1 MMCFIEK
8 MHKNG
13 IISCFLLLRVQLAVI
28 AGCNGVAV
36 LEVRA
41 VVAGIV
47 EARLCGNLLD
57 TEVWTRDEQVAGI
70 LQTAVTDEVGKAGEL
85 GPLGEG
91 STNTMSRQLE
101 DIHDL
106 LAV

>member
-1 MMCFIEK
+1 

-13 IISCFLLLRVQLAVI
+13 IISCFLLLRLQLAVI